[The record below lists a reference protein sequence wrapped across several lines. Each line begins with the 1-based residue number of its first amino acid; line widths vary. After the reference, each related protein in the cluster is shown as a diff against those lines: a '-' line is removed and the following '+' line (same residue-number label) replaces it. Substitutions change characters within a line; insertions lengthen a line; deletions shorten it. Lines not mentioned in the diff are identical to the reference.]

1 MENSELP
8 KEIVREKYSEIA
20 LKDKE
25 TNQSSCYGS
34 GYCTTEIYNIMN
46 DEYTSLDDC
55 FVVKAETREDG
66 KEKSNSCYSVR
77 CSN

>member
-8 KEIVREKYSEIA
+8 KIVREKYSEIA

-25 TNQSSCYGS
+25 ANESSCY
-34 GYCTTEIYNIMN
+34 GYCTTEIYNMMN
-46 DEYTSLDDC
+46 GESTSLDDC

-66 KEKSNSCYSVR
+66 KEKSKSCYNIG
-77 CSN
+77 CIN

>member
-1 MENSELP
+1 MESSEQL

-46 DEYTSLDDC
+46 DEYTSLDVC

-66 KEKSNSCYSVR
+66 KEKSKSCYSIR